1 MTVDVCP
8 YVQRSK
14 SWLIKSVLTH
24 YIKAAQLNRE
34 IFEKDRTG
42 QDVTFARLK
51 ELSELLY
58 RAKEDLHLIY
68 KRLQDPRR
76 KLFENVAKCQPN
88 EGEQN
93 FIHNIGLLFHKAT
106 VARELQYMLE
116 YYESAGDLDYREI
129 KRSLHEYIEKLMNLF
144 EKGTKLL
151 VDFLMNFRQD
161 VVIISYFYENQQEI
175 ERAIGLALEGILKDF
190 DGFFSENT
198 QVQVAD
204 YFLASGWSDRAKKVL
219 LCTLELYPNSVKAAK
234 LLSQVA

>member
-8 YVQRSK
+8 YVMRSK
-14 SWLIKSVLTH
+14 SWLIKSVLTN
-24 YIKAAQLNRE
+24 YFKAAQLIRD
-34 IFEKDRTG
+34 IFENDRMG
-42 QDVTFARLK
+42 QDVTFACLK

-68 KRLQDPRR
+68 KRLQDPRK
-76 KLFENVAKCQPN
+76 KLFEDVAKCQPT

-93 FIHNIGLLFHKAT
+93 FIHSVGLLFHKAM

-129 KRSLHEYIEKLMNLF
+129 KKSLHEYITKMMNLF
-144 EKGTKLL
+144 EKDTKLL
-151 VDFLMNFRQD
+151 VDFLKNFHRD

-175 ERAIGLALEGILKDF
+175 ERAIGVSLEAILGDF
-190 DGFFSENT
+190 DGFLSENT

-204 YFLASGWSDRAKKVL
+204 YFLASGWSDRAKKIL
-219 LCTLELYPNSVKAAK
+219 QRTLELYPNSVKAAE
-234 LLSQVA
+234 LLAQVA